1 MKSLVLSAVIL
12 ASIVIPA
19 YALDTRPLFVI
30 ERNVSKNVVHY
41 DAQLTRDGTLD
52 PKEPVIA
59 YWVMLANGG
68 HREELTFLEKQLGF
82 GFTIQPDPSGRGYRM
97 ALAADREREITVSQK
112 GDQVAAEIM
121 ISGRLALLRKV
132 HVNLTEGFA
141 LPTVNSIEL
150 FGRDLT
156 SGDERYEKIV
166 MKR

>member
-1 MKSLVLSAVIL
+1 MKNLVLSAVIL
-12 ASIVIPA
+12 TSIVVPA
-19 YALDTRPLFVI
+19 YAKNTWPLFVI
-30 ERNVSKNVVHY
+30 ERNVNKNVVHY

-68 HREELTFLEKQLGF
+68 HREELTFLERQLGL

-97 ALAADREREITVSQK
+97 ALAADKEREITVYQR
-112 GDQVAAEIM
+112 GDQVGAEIM

-132 HVNLTEGFA
+132 HVNLTERFL

-150 FGRDLT
+150 FGRTPTSAEDL
-156 SGDERYEKIV
+156 YEKILP
-166 MKR
+166 K